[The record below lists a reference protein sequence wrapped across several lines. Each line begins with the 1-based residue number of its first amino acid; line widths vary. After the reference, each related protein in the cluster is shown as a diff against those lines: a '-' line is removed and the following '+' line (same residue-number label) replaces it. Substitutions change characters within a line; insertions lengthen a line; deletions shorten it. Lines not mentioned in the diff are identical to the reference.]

1 MNNMCIKQKADNNS
15 AAVAVGA
22 AVGRQ
27 MTAAGRH
34 HRSVMISQGALRH
47 KAAAGEGGAERD
59 ED

>member
-15 AAVAVGA
+15 AAVGA